1 MRFST
6 KTLRL
11 IILGVACTSIGVLA
25 AWAAEDADDG
35 EKSVTLEQV
44 PAPVRTA
51 IEAETKGA
59 KDLKISSES
68 DDGFTKFE
76 VEFESDGVKKSIDL
90 TDAGVVT
97 ERETGVSG
105 SAVPKEVTTKLLAEH
120 PKAEIKEVVQ
130 VVSTYYEVVCL
141 VGGKEKEFKVFA
153 NGQEVEND

>member
-1 MRFST
+1 MSLRMKSLLLV
-6 KTLRL
+6 TLV
-11 IILGVACTSIGVLA
+11 LGCAGLGCA
-25 AWAAEDADDG
+25 AVWAAEEANDG

-51 IEAETKGA
+51 IEAEAKGA

-76 VEFESDGVKKSIDL
+76 VEFESEGLKKSVNL

-97 ERETGVSG
+97 ERETGVSS
-105 SAVPKEVTTKLLAEH
+105 SAVPKEVTTNLLAEH

-130 VVSTYYEVVCL
+130 VVSIYYEVVCL
-141 VGGKEKEFKVFA
+141 VSGKEKEFKVFA